1 VINFSILFFI
11 LISNVIKHDNKNV
24 INKIKYRESRETIN
38 AMTLFLLFFL
48 LIFVVEEEE
57 EEEKTNSYF
66 KFRTIKIF

>member
-57 EEEKTNSYF
+57 EEKTNSYF